1 MATVRITQ
9 DIRDQVRRKI
19 ELLFDA
25 RIKKKYGE
33 LQHLDIAMQV
43 FMRQISPEEFA
54 AAQKLNTDVEWVP
67 KINSLTVHIT
77 YTGIDGKEKKHSFHV
92 PFKPPVPA
100 PQSLHGYSYNN
111 NDKNIV
117 HPSMPCY
124 QPCVDVLLEHD
135 RMVKE
140 RNTLRDSIAQ
150 LLNSCG
156 TLRQVLEK
164 WPTALDF
171 MSDEVKAKHA
181 EKVDPVE
188 KKAKGT
194 KVISEVDDQAKM
206 LLMKARMLNGM

>member
-1 MATVRITQ
+1 MATVRITDQ
-9 DIRDQVRRKI
+9 IRREVRRKI
-19 ELLFDA
+19 ESLFDT
-25 RIKKKYGE
+25 RIKKKLEE
-33 LQHLDIAMQV
+33 LQHLDVAMQV
-43 FMRQISPEEFA
+43 FLRLVDPKKLA
-54 AAQKLNTDVEWVP
+54 AAQEMNKDVKWVP
-67 KINSLTVHIT
+67 ELSSLIVRIS
-77 YTGIDGKEKKHSFHV
+77 YTGVDGNNKWTAFSV

-100 PQSLHGYSYNN
+100 PQSFHSYGATSE
-111 NDKNIV
+111 KNIV
-117 HPSMPCY
+117 HPSLPCY

-140 RNTLRDSIAQ
+140 RDTLRDSIAA

-181 EKVDPVE
+181 EKVDPT
-188 KKAKGT
+188 KKEV

-206 LLMKARMLNGM
+206 LLMKARMLNGV

>member
-9 DIRDQVRRKI
+9 DIRHDVRRKI
-19 ELLFDA
+19 ESLFNA
-25 RIKKKYGE
+25 RIKQKHEE
-33 LQHLDIAMQV
+33 LQHLDVAMQV
-43 FMRQISPEEFA
+43 FMHRITPEEFA
-54 AAQKLNTDVEWVP
+54 AAQKLNTDVRWVP
-67 KINSLTVHIT
+67 EISSLTVSIE
-77 YTGIDGKEKKHSFHV
+77 YTGIDGDKKKVAFTV

-100 PQSLHGYSYNN
+100 PQSFHGYSPSNE
-111 NDKNIV
+111 KNIV
-117 HPSMPCY
+117 HPSLPCY

-140 RNTLRDSIAQ
+140 RDTLRDSIAQ

-181 EKVDPVE
+181 EKVDPT
-188 KKAKGT
+188 KKET

-206 LLMKARMLNGM
+206 LLMKARMLNGV

>member
-9 DIRDQVRRKI
+9 EIRQEVRRKI
-19 ELLFDA
+19 ESLFDA
-25 RIKKKYGE
+25 RIKKKYEE
-33 LQHLDIAMQV
+33 LQHLDVAMQV
-43 FMRQISPEEFA
+43 FMRRITPEEFV
-54 AAQKLNTDVEWVP
+54 AAQKLNTDVKWVP
-67 KINSLTVHIT
+67 EISSLTVRIE
-77 YTGIDGKEKKHSFHV
+77 YTGIDGAKKNVTFTV

-100 PQSLHGYSYNN
+100 PQSFHGYSSSNE
-111 NDKNIV
+111 KNIV
-117 HPSMPCY
+117 HPSLPCY

-140 RNTLRDSIAQ
+140 RDTLRDSIAQ

-181 EKVDPVE
+181 EKVDPTK
-188 KKAKGT
+188 KKAKA
-194 KVISEVDDQAKM
+194 ISEVDDQAKM
-206 LLMKARMLNGM
+206 LLMKARMLNGV

>member
-9 DIRDQVRRKI
+9 EIRQEVRRKI
-19 ELLFDA
+19 ESLFDA
-25 RIKKKYGE
+25 RIKKKYEE
-33 LQHLDIAMQV
+33 LQHLDVAMQV
-43 FMRQISPEEFA
+43 FMRRITPEEFA
-54 AAQKLNTDVEWVP
+54 AAQKLNADVKWVP
-67 KINSLTVHIT
+67 EISSLTVRIE
-77 YTGIDGKEKKHSFHV
+77 YTGIDGDRKHVAFTV
-92 PFKPPVPA
+92 PFEPPVPA
-100 PQSLHGYSYNN
+100 PQSFHGYSSSNE
-111 NDKNIV
+111 KNIV
-117 HPSMPCY
+117 HPSLPCY

-140 RNTLRDSIAQ
+140 RDTLRASIAH

-181 EKVDPVE
+181 EKVDPT
-188 KKAKGT
+188 KKEI

-206 LLMKARMLNGM
+206 LLMKARMLNGV

>member
-1 MATVRITQ
+1 MAVVRITQ
-9 DIRDQVRRKI
+9 DIRHDVRRRI
-19 ELLFDA
+19 EALFNK
-25 RIKKKYGE
+25 RIKNKLEE

-67 KINSLTVHIT
+67 KINSLTVHVE
-77 YTGIDGKEKKHSFHV
+77 YTGIDGDRREATFLV
-92 PFKPPVPA
+92 PFNPPIPA
-100 PQSLHGYSYNN
+100 PQSFHGYRP
-111 NDKNIV
+111 NDEKNIV
-117 HPSMPCY
+117 HPSLPCY
-124 QPCVDVLLEHD
+124 QPCVDILLEQD

-150 LLNSCG
+150 LLDSCG

-171 MSDEVKAKHA
+171 MSDAVKAKHA

-188 KKAKGT
+188 KRT

-206 LLMKARMLNGM
+206 LLMKARMLNGV

>member
-9 DIRDQVRRKI
+9 EIRQEVRHKI
-19 ELLFDA
+19 ESLFDV
-25 RIKKKYGE
+25 RIEKKYEE
-33 LQHLDIAMQV
+33 LQHLDVAMQV
-43 FMRQISPEEFA
+43 FMRRITPEEFA
-54 AAQKLNTDVEWVP
+54 AAQKLNADVKWVP
-67 KINSLTVHIT
+67 EIGSLPVRIE
-77 YTGIDGKEKKHSFHV
+77 YTGIDGTKKNDSFIV
-92 PFKPPVPA
+92 PFEPPVPA
-100 PQSLHGYSYNN
+100 PQSFHGYSYQ
-111 NDKNIV
+111 KNIV
-117 HPSMPCY
+117 HPSLPCY

-140 RNTLRDSIAQ
+140 RDTLRDSIAQ

-181 EKVDPVE
+181 EKVDPT
-188 KKAKGT
+188 KKET

-206 LLMKARMLNGM
+206 LLMKARMLNGV

>member
-1 MATVRITQ
+1 MATVRITEQ
-9 DIRDQVRRKI
+9 IRQEVRRKI
-19 ELLFDA
+19 ESLFNA
-25 RIKKKYGE
+25 RIKKKYEE
-33 LQHLDIAMQV
+33 LQHLDVAMQV
-43 FMRQISPEEFA
+43 FMRRITPEEFA
-54 AAQKLNTDVEWVP
+54 IAQKLNTDVKWVP
-67 KINSLTVHIT
+67 EISSLTVRIE
-77 YTGIDGKEKKHSFHV
+77 YTGIDGTKKNVTFTV

-100 PQSLHGYSYNN
+100 PQSFHGYSYSSNN
-111 NDKNIV
+111 EKNIV
-117 HPSMPCY
+117 HPSLPCY

-140 RNTLRDSIAQ
+140 RDTLRDSIAQ

-181 EKVDPVE
+181 EKVDPT
-188 KKAKGT
+188 KKEA

-206 LLMKARMLNGM
+206 LLMKARMLNGV

>member
-9 DIRDQVRRKI
+9 EIRQEVRRKI
-19 ELLFDA
+19 ESLFDA
-25 RIKKKYGE
+25 RIKKKFGE
-33 LQHLDIAMQV
+33 LQHLDVAMQV
-43 FMRQISPEEFA
+43 FMRLITPEEFA
-54 AAQKLNTDVEWVP
+54 AAQKLNADVKWVP
-67 KINSLTVHIT
+67 EINLLTVRIE
-77 YTGIDGKEKKHSFHV
+77 YTGIDGVKKNVTFTV

-100 PQSLHGYSYNN
+100 PQSFHGYSYSSNER
-111 NDKNIV
+111 NIV
-117 HPSMPCY
+117 HPSLPCY

-140 RNTLRDSIAQ
+140 RDTLRDSIAQ
-150 LLNSCG
+150 LLDSCS

-181 EKVDPVE
+181 EKVDPT
-188 KKAKGT
+188 KKET

-206 LLMKARMLNGM
+206 LLMKARMLNGV

>member
-1 MATVRITQ
+1 MATVRIT
-9 DIRDQVRRKI
+9 DEIRRYVNKKI

-25 RIKKKYGE
+25 RIKKKYEE
-33 LQHLDIAMQV
+33 LQHLDVAMQV
-43 FMRQISPEEFA
+43 FMRLVTPEEFA
-54 AAQKLNTDVEWVP
+54 AAQKLNTDVKWVP
-67 KINSLTVHIT
+67 EISTLNVRIA
-77 YTGIDGKEKKHSFHV
+77 YAGIDSTNKIVAFNV

-100 PQSLHGYSYNN
+100 PQSFHGYSPSNE
-111 NDKNIV
+111 KNIV
-117 HPSMPCY
+117 HPSLPCY

-140 RNTLRDSIAQ
+140 RDTLRDSIAQ
-150 LLNSCG
+150 LLNSCS

-181 EKVDPVE
+181 EKVNPT
-188 KKAKGT
+188 KKEV

-206 LLMKARMLNGM
+206 LLMKARMLNGV

>member
-9 DIRDQVRRKI
+9 EIRQEVRRKI
-19 ELLFDA
+19 ESLFDA
-25 RIKKKYGE
+25 RIEKKYEE
-33 LQHLDIAMQV
+33 LQHLDVAMQV
-43 FMRQISPEEFA
+43 FMRRITPEEFA
-54 AAQKLNTDVEWVP
+54 AAQKLNADVKWVP
-67 KINSLTVHIT
+67 EISSLTVRIE
-77 YTGIDGKEKKHSFHV
+77 YIGIDGTKKNVRFTV

-100 PQSLHGYSYNN
+100 PQSFHGYSPRNEE
-111 NDKNIV
+111 NIV

-140 RNTLRDSIAQ
+140 RDTLRDSIAQ
-150 LLNSCG
+150 LLTSCG

-171 MSDEVKAKHA
+171 MSDAVKAKHA
-181 EKVDPVE
+181 EKVDPT
-188 KKAKGT
+188 KKET

-206 LLMKARMLNGM
+206 LLMKARMLNGV